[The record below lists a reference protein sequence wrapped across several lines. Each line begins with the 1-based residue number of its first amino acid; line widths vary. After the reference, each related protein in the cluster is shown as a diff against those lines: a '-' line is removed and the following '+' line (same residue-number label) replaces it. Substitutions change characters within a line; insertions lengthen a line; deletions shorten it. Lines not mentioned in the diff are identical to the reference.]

1 MKPLARLEDLT
12 LWQMGKFK
20 TTKKGPKKYA
30 YWMATWRKDG
40 KIRNVHIGSCE
51 KMDKE
56 TARQKAHKLKAEALA
71 IKL

>member
-1 MKPLARLEDLT
+1 
-12 LWQMGKFK
+12 
-20 TTKKGPKKYA
+20 
-30 YWMATWRKDG
+30 MATWREDG

-56 TARQKAHKLKAEALA
+56 TARQKAKTMKAEALA